1 MGHAGDFG
9 VALWNDPPAPHS
21 ALDRVLRPKYDHWR
35 ILPPARS
42 IPVTDLPQPG
52 SGDPATTGSTT
63 VLIADDNPDV
73 LESVK
78 EIIATDN
85 SLTVVA
91 AATEVGEAI
100 RLGRIN
106 QPQVAV
112 LDVNMPDGGGWEAAR
127 GLLEACP
134 GIRLVAYS
142 SFDHALI
149 TRTMTQAGVSA
160 FVSKGSDIELLLRAI
175 HGENVMPAP
184 ARQTMFRKD
193 T

>member
-1 MGHAGDFG
+1 
-9 VALWNDPPAPHS
+9 
-21 ALDRVLRPKYDHWR
+21 
-35 ILPPARS
+35 
-42 IPVTDLPQPG
+42 VTDQPQSG
-52 SGDPATTGSTT
+52 SADPNRTGLTT

-91 AATEVGEAI
+91 ATTEVAEAI
-100 RLGRIN
+100 RLGRQT

-112 LDVNMPDGGGWEAAR
+112 LDVNMPEGGGWEAAR
-127 GLLEACP
+127 GLQESCP

-160 FVSKGSDIELLLRAI
+160 FVSKGSDIELLLAAI
-175 HGENVMPAP
+175 HGENVMPAATQQP
-184 ARQTMFRKD
+184 VFRKER
-193 T
+193 

>member
-1 MGHAGDFG
+1 MIID
-9 VALWNDPPAPHS
+9 LS
-21 ALDRVLRPKYDHWR
+21 TT
-35 ILPPARS
+35 ARS
-42 IPVTDLPQPG
+42 APLNDQIAPG
-52 SGDPATTGSTT
+52 SGNPTGLTT

-78 EIIATDN
+78 EIIATDRT
-85 SLTVVA
+85 LRVVA
-91 AATEVGEAI
+91 EASEVAEAI
-100 RLGRIN
+100 RLGRET

-127 GLLEACP
+127 GLLEFCP

-160 FVSKGSDIELLLRAI
+160 FVSKGSDIEVLLAAI
-175 HGENVMPAP
+175 HGENVAP
-184 ARQTMFRKD
+184 ASAPQAVSHRDK
-193 T
+193 

>member
-1 MGHAGDFG
+1 
-9 VALWNDPPAPHS
+9 
-21 ALDRVLRPKYDHWR
+21 
-35 ILPPARS
+35 
-42 IPVTDLPQPG
+42 VTDQTAPG
-52 SGDPATTGSTT
+52 SGDPTRTGLIT

-73 LESVK
+73 LDSVK
-78 EIIATDN
+78 EIIATDD

-91 AATEVGEAI
+91 AAGEVPEAI
-100 RLGRIN
+100 RLGRQT

-127 GLLEACP
+127 GLQEACP

-160 FVSKGSDIELLLRAI
+160 FVSKGSDIEVLLAAI
-175 HGENVMPAP
+175 HGENVMPTPAP
-184 ARQTMFRKD
+184 QALFRRDK
-193 T
+193 

>member
-1 MGHAGDFG
+1 
-9 VALWNDPPAPHS
+9 VNDQSP
-21 ALDRVLRPKYDHWR
+21 
-35 ILPPARS
+35 
-42 IPVTDLPQPG
+42 PG
-52 SGDPATTGSTT
+52 SVGPSRTDRTT

-78 EIIATDN
+78 EIIATDS
-85 SLTVVA
+85 SLTLVA
-91 AATEVGEAI
+91 AASEVGEAI
-100 RLGRIN
+100 QLGRQT

-127 GLLEACP
+127 GLLEGCP

-160 FVSKGSDIELLLRAI
+160 FVSKGSDIELLLAAI
-175 HGENVMPAP
+175 HGENVMPTRAP
-184 ARQTMFRKD
+184 QPVLRTKQ
-193 T
+193 